1 MAFAQFVVKEL
12 VSNTAEKEDGG
23 FLSGLSV
30 AVTGFFTILLLAFAG
45 QLGYGS

>member
-1 MAFAQFVVKEL
+1 MQFVVKNL
-12 VSNTAEKEDGG
+12 VDNAGEEGG

-30 AVTGFFTILLLAFAG
+30 AVTGFFTVLLLAFAG